1 MLLPPS
7 LCSLC
12 ANRSDTEEDDQGN
25 WVCAAFPEGIPND
38 IYVGFA
44 DHRQPV
50 SGDHGIRFVPLTNV
64 TEAQVLKVTTRLE
77 AATTAS

>member
-1 MLLPPS
+1 
-7 LCSLC
+7 LCDLC
-12 ANRSDTEEDDQGN
+12 ANATEEQVDENGR
-25 WVCAAFPEGIPND
+25 WACLAFPEGIPND

-50 SGDHGIRFVPLTNV
+50 PGDHGIRFVPAADV